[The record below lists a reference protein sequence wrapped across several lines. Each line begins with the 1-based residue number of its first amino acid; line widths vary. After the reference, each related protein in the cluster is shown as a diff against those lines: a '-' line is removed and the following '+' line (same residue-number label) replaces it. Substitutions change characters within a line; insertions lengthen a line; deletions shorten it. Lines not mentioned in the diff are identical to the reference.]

1 MQQAAKELQIEKE
14 SANNSGLRI
23 SPVGVRL
30 GDGSLRIMKH
40 AELLPLYYLIPEE
53 FMSKC
58 GSELNSIPRVF
69 SALLNDPAALDLVE
83 SDLFMLCI
91 MDCYSY
97 MVWPYL
103 RPDIPYMEIFS
114 VNEPSWRLAH
124 AHHIWINEIYRLGL
138 IPTFAEYCVNT
149 NIYIPYAPI
158 EIVSYIMS
166 TAVESAV
173 ERYDLQ
179 PIIDA
184 AKEFRCFEDFSNIE
198 SNQMIDHYRKWY
210 HTRSKKAEFSLE
222 GYKEHL
228 MEVYDDDGWEVPD
241 PVSDF
246 EDEVVENVDVQRFM
260 ATLSEK
266 DRNILQLRQDGYT
279 LQEIADKLEYKTHSA
294 VLKRINKIGRQYEKY
309 SGLSFGF
316 QRMT

>member
-1 MQQAAKELQIEKE
+1 MSKEQILYSLDGKRYKV
-14 SANNSGLRI
+14 SPFALYWNNGN
-23 SPVGVRL
+23 
-30 GDGSLRIMKH
+30 
-40 AELLPLYYLIPEE
+40 YYLYAY
-53 FMSKC
+53 
-58 GSELNSIPRVF
+58 V
-69 SALLNDPAALDLVE
+69 
-83 SDLFMLCI
+83 SD
-91 MDCYSY
+91 
-97 MVWPYL
+97 
-103 RPDIPYMEIFS
+103 
-114 VNEPSWRLAH
+114 
-124 AHHIWINEIYRLGL
+124 
-138 IPTFAEYCVNT
+138 
-149 NIYIPYAPI
+149 
-158 EIVSYIMS
+158 
-166 TAVESAV
+166 
-173 ERYDLQ
+173 
-179 PIIDA
+179 
-184 AKEFRCFEDFSNIE
+184 
-198 SNQMIDHYRKWY
+198 KWY

-228 MEVYDDDGWEVPD
+228 MEAYDDDGWEVPD